1 MRWCCNFTWSTS
13 MDKTFFHIFFT
24 NLQKWSEKILFTRQ
38 SESKIIFGQN
48 KVSLRSGKG
57 ILSVHFSRLVNKIR
71 KNCTFMFVLHVKL
84 QSQQI
89 KTLEM
94 RATSVWQVKFRRF
107 TPIYYYPLNCWPPPE
122 YSCCLCEYQK
132 TKMITL
138 PRHQGLVCEK
148 HNQLKHER
156 HQESIHGEHNYY
168 QK

>member
-1 MRWCCNFTWSTS
+1 MEYKHGRDIFPYFLHQPSKMIGKNTFYTSKWIKNNFR
-13 MDKTFFHIFFT
+13 K
-24 NLQKWSEKILFTRQ
+24 
-38 SESKIIFGQN
+38 N

-57 ILSVHFSRLVNKIR
+57 IFSVHFSRLVNKIR

-94 RATSVWQVKFRRF
+94 RATSVWRVKFRRF

-122 YSCCLCEYQK
+122 YPCCLCEYQK

-138 PRHQGLVCEK
+138 PRHQGLVCEQ

-156 HQESIHGEHNYY
+156 HQQSMHGEHNYY